1 MPKYIAKA
9 DTWFR
14 DGCECKLLVDLR
26 PQLNAGIFRGERIS
40 NGAPELHSEGE
51 IYMDEESCNFDE
63 FEVVDG

>member
-14 DGCECKLLVDLR
+14 EGGECKLLVDLR
-26 PQLNAGIFRGERIS
+26 PQLNAGIFMGERIS
-40 NGAPELHSEGE
+40 NGTPELHSEGE
-51 IYMDEESCNFDE
+51 MYMDEESCDFDG